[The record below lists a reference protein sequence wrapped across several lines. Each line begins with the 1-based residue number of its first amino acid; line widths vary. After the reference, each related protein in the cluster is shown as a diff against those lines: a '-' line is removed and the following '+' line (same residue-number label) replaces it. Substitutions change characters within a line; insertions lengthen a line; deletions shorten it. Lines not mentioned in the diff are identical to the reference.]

1 MTPRRTLWFVFNG
14 PPLMFIALLGLV
26 SSLVGFDWLDNK
38 CVGWFNEINATRP

>member
-1 MTPRRTLWFVFNG
+1 MNPIRTAWFVVNG
-14 PPLMFIALLGLV
+14 PPLMAISLLGLV